1 MAELH
6 IQKLCVRFGGL
17 TAVNEVC
24 MCVKPGQITAL
35 IGPNGAGKTTVFN
48 AVTGIYEP
56 AAGSIAFGGET
67 VQRKLTP
74 FVVAGCLLGG
84 LLAAVVLVLVIN
96 IEPLWNAAITANYV
110 YQQPFP
116 WSAAFTSAW
125 QALRDTPSNYS
136 IYPFLGGLV
145 LGAAGSFTMWQ
156 RSRRTPDFI
165 YQNGIARTFQNIRLF
180 PEMTALE
187 NVLVG
192 MHHSLRTRL
201 WDAALRLPR
210 YWREQQAA
218 QAAAREI
225 LSFAGL
231 AQYENTLA
239 EELPYGHQ
247 RLLEIARAMAGKPRL
262 LLLDEPAAG
271 MNPAETVSLMELIRK
286 IRDTGIAVLLIEHDM
301 KLVMGI
307 SDRVIVLD
315 YGNKIA
321 DGTPQEVQ
329 ADPRVMA
336 AYLGEPAAA

>member
-1 MAELH
+1 MPELH
-6 IQKLCVRFGGL
+6 IENLCVRFGGL
-17 TAVNEVC
+17 SAVDKVC
-24 MCVKPGQITAL
+24 MCVKPGEITAL

-48 AVTGIYEP
+48 AITGIYEP
-56 AAGSIAFGGET
+56 TEGRIAFNGGE
-67 VQRKLTP
+67 VQRKLN
-74 FVVAGCLLGG
+74 AGVLASCLLAGV
-84 LLAAVVLVLVIN
+84 LAAIGLVLVIN
-96 IEPLWNAAITANYV
+96 IEAIWDAAITANYV

-116 WSAAFTSAW
+116 WRTAIASAW
-125 QALRDTPSNYS
+125 QALRETPANYS
-136 IYPFLGGLV
+136 LYPFLGGIV
-145 LGAAGSFTMWQ
+145 LGAAGSFAMWR

-201 WDAALRLPR
+201 WHAALRLPR
-210 YWREQQAA
+210 YWKEQRAA
-218 QAAAREI
+218 IAEARQM
-225 LSFAGL
+225 LDFAGL
-231 AQYENTLA
+231 AQYEDVLA

-247 RLLEIARAMAGKPRL
+247 RLLEIARAMSGKPRL

-271 MNPAETVSLMELIRK
+271 MNPAETASLMDLIRK
-286 IRDTGIAVLLIEHDM
+286 IRDTGIAILLIEHDM

-307 SDRVIVLD
+307 SDRVVVLD

-329 ADPRVMA
+329 KDPRVMA